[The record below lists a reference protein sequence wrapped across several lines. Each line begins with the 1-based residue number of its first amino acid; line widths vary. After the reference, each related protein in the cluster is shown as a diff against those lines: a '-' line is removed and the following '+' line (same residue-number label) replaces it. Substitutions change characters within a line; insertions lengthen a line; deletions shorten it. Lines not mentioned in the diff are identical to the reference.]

1 MKYHY
6 QHLCLRGDSDRQH
19 SHLLGNRD
27 AYMRDHYH
35 QHMPSSMLHSD
46 PGGLAWDMRDESEED
61 DEVLMEDMLREP
73 LSHFPVRILPTY
85 LPTPNLSLFPTF
97 LRIRGEKKNIC
108 RKKES
113 EHFLSSMINWISSHF
128 FMFEID

>member
-85 LPTPNLSLFPTF
+85 LPPHPQSFLFTTFSTESGRKKKKCIPSLFVA
-97 LRIRGEKKNIC
+97 K
-108 RKKES
+108 RK
-113 EHFLSSMINWISSHF
+113 
-128 FMFEID
+128 EITSYPRC